1 VQTIVVAF
9 SDRLNGV
16 TDLTVIYVISN
27 KSYSKLLSRYLVLRT
42 HALHACATC
51 CEIWAFLC
59 DPRDLMKYLIGVEN
73 IYISHFRTARCSWVA
88 N

>member
-16 TDLTVIYVISN
+16 TDLTVIYVIYYIYN
-27 KSYSKLLSRYLVLRT
+27 NL
-42 HALHACATC
+42 ALC
-51 CEIWAFLC
+51 
-59 DPRDLMKYLIGVEN
+59 N
-73 IYISHFRTARCSWVA
+73 FRAL